1 MKLDIRP
8 VTDDDRNWVASLIR
22 TEWGSEI
29 VVSRG
34 RVHQPSTLE
43 GLIAFSAKSPVSF
56 LTFAVEGDSC
66 EIVTLNA
73 LVMGMGVGSALL
85 SALENEL
92 RKRGVS
98 RVWLVT
104 TNDNL
109 RAVRFYQRR
118 GYRISAIYPGA
129 ADNAQKIKPEIPTKG
144 FYGIEIHDEIEL
156 SKSL

>member
-8 VTDDDRNWVASLIR
+8 VTDDDRDWVSSLIR

-34 RVHQPSTLE
+34 HVHRPSSLE
-43 GLIAFSAKSPVSF
+43 GLIAFSAESPAGL
-56 LTFAVEGDSC
+56 LTFTVEGDNC

-73 LVMGMGVGSALL
+73 LVMGMGVGTALL

-98 RVWLVT
+98 HVWVVT

-109 RAVRFYQRR
+109 RALRFYQRR
-118 GYRISAIYPGA
+118 GYRISAVYPGA
-129 ADNAQKIKPEIPTKG
+129 ADNARKIKPEIPVRG
-144 FYGIEIHDEIEL
+144 LYGIEIHDEIEL